1 MKNIIRFIVFL
12 VVALVVLVLVRM
24 YVCTVVTVGDNQL
37 VPDLVMGDRALLYR
51 LAPRS
56 VERGNLVAFGDSTLS
71 IGRVKALPGDTIR
84 VDTLQ
89 YQIPDTCCSRCD
101 CEGCQLLL
109 VQVGKKETLVKR
121 KQLRGR
127 VYRLFNL
134 NLW

>member
-1 MKNIIRFIVFL
+1 MCAPLSPWATTSLCPTSWWATAHCFIGW
-12 VVALVVLVLVRM
+12 R
-24 YVCTVVTVGDNQL
+24 
-37 VPDLVMGDRALLYR
+37 R
-51 LAPRS
+51 
-56 VERGNLVAFGDSTLS
+56 DSTLS